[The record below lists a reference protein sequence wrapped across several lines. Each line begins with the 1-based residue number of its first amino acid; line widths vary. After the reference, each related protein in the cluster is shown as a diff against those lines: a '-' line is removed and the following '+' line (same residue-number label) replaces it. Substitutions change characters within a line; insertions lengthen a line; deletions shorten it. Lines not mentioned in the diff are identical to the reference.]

1 MEPTKQERL
10 ELGREAQALL
20 DNAMFK
26 KMLTHLTAR
35 YVSVLVSEQVG
46 TLTAN
51 STHAT
56 LLALKDLQEAIQV
69 LASEVTVQTRNQK

>member
-1 MEPTKQERL
+1 MNSQDRL

-20 DNAMFK
+20 DNPMFNK
-26 KMLTHLTAR
+26 IVTHLTSK
-35 YVSVLVSEQVG
+35 YIQKLMTEQVG

-56 LLALKDLQEAIQV
+56 LLALKDLQEAIKL